1 MENFLID
8 ENEKIFNLDEVKQ
21 SGLIR
26 AKYHSWNEPRNGII
40 VAVSKNILQVLFL
53 PLIRT
58 SAQYFKIKASEV
70 AEGKWSIIY
79 SNDFENFLSVEMTF
93 GNEEN
98 ISEEIPVDEE
108 VTGDNSEW

>member
-1 MENFLID
+1 MENFLLD

-21 SGLIR
+21 RGLIR
-26 AKYHSWNEPRNGII
+26 AQYHSWNEPRNGII

-70 AEGKWSIIY
+70 VEGKWSITY
-79 SNDFENFLSVEMTF
+79 TNDLENFFSVEMTF
-93 GNEEN
+93 GK
-98 ISEEIPVDEE
+98 EEIMSDAVVVEII
-108 VTGDNSEW
+108 GDNSDW